1 MVTGLRVVSLR
12 LEGLT
17 DIVNG
22 EVLLPQRNDVV
33 ADRIP
38 FWGVVWSFAGLD
50 EEGAVG
56 VLAKLVTEHAKT
68 PGGIAKPLGDLLRG
82 QSLNKVR
89 PECLVLP
96 VGGVGWFEEDP
107 LELQ

>member
-1 MVTGLRVVSLR
+1 VSLR

-17 DIVNG
+17 AIVNG

-33 ADRIP
+33 TDRIT
-38 FWGVVWSFAGLD
+38 FWGVVRSFAGLD
-50 EEGAVG
+50 EEGSEG
-56 VLAKLVTEHAKT
+56 VLAKLVAEHAKT

-82 QSLNKVR
+82 KSLNKVR

-96 VGGVGWFEEDP
+96 VGGVGRFEEDT
-107 LELQ
+107 L